1 MGVIGASGEGR
12 GERGNQPEGHRDQ
25 RDRQEVRGGFSNPDT
40 APQER
45 QETVVQEESDPED
58 DRESKDMRPGRALHD
73 RPQSQKTIWSFRR
86 DAYLERERCKDS
98 SIVRVSASPI
108 RR

>member
-1 MGVIGASGEGR
+1 V
-12 GERGNQPEGHRDQ
+12 H
-25 RDRQEVRGGFSNPDT
+25 
-40 APQER
+40 
-45 QETVVQEESDPED
+45 EESDPED

-86 DAYLERERCKDS
+86 DAYLERDRREDS